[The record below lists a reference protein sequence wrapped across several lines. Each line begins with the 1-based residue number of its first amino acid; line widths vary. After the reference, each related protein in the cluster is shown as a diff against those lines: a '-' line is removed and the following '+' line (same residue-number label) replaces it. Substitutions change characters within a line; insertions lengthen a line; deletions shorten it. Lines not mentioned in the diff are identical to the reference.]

1 MLMGST
7 GRDEVAK
14 SVDNFLDYYVTHAS
28 AENRLVREVSCFD
41 DMDDSLA
48 STPWK

>member
-28 AENRLVREVSCFD
+28 AENRLAREVSCLD